1 MYTRCAHCESWLGIS
16 AEQLRVGLGQVRC
29 GSCSQIFNALIQL
42 FDEPSADGAVALQA
56 DAIDDA
62 DVNPHADVDPEA
74 LKKMFGG
81 PVVAREPSIEAAQ
94 QDLLGGVAEMTV
106 DPEDALRARQ
116 QPAGGGEAKGAP
128 RIPTVLQADYAR
140 KPSAFVRAL
149 LVISGAVA
157 LVALPV
163 QYAWFGPQD
172 LVTRYPQARPYVTE
186 FCNHAKCAQLLPE
199 DRTKIELLGRDVRV
213 HPRFEGALKIRA
225 TIVNRGNYAQTYP
238 QLRFTLFS
246 DNGNVIASR
255 LFTPAEYLRR
265 TDVSLLRLQ
274 AGETS
279 QIQLDLIAPEDTAVS
294 FEFEFI

>member
-81 PVVAREPSIEAAQ
+81 PVVARELSVEAGQ
-94 QDLLGGVAEMTV
+94 QDLLAGVAEMTV
-106 DPEDALRARQ
+106 DPEGALRARQ
-116 QPAGGGEAKGAP
+116 QPTGGGEAKGAP

-163 QYAWFGPQD
+163 QYAWFEPQD

-186 FCNHAKCAQLLPE
+186 FCNQVKCAQLLPE

-213 HPRFEGALKIRA
+213 HPRFEGALQIRA

-238 QLRFTLFS
+238 QLRFTLFNE
-246 DNGNVIASR
+246 NGNVIASR